1 MATPPEAPLSAE
13 DQIQRL
19 KEQLLQAQKMCSV
32 GALASTITHEF
43 NNILT
48 TILNYSKLGLRH
60 KDEASRQR
68 ALEKILS
75 ASQRAAKLT
84 SGILAF
90 ARKRGDR
97 RERCDVVSLVEEVLP
112 LVERDLNKHRI
123 RLTTD
128 FRGRPQALVNGNQIQ
143 LILIN
148 LMINA
153 QQAMP
158 GGGQLVVGVREN
170 HASGMTEIMVR
181 DFGSGMT
188 PETMRRIFDPFF
200 STKSGP
206 DQSGKGGTGLG
217 LSMCRDIVEAHQG
230 RIRVDSAPG
239 KGTTFLLKLP
249 SGRSTEDDRAAAF
262 TGENVET
269 HATLGASGKDGSPAR
284 GGEHEWTEG

>member
-1 MATPPEAPLSAE
+1 MVTGSEDQISAE

-19 KEQLLQAQKMCSV
+19 KQQLLQAEKMCSV
-32 GALASTITHEF
+32 GALTSTITHEF

-60 KDEASRQR
+60 KDDASRQR

-97 RERCDVVSLVEEVLP
+97 RELCDMVALVEEVLP
-112 LVERDLNKHRI
+112 LLERDLSKHRV
-123 RLTTD
+123 RLQTD
-128 FRGRPQALVNGNQIQ
+128 FRGRPRALVNGNQIQ

-148 LMINA
+148 LLINA
-153 QQAMP
+153 RQAMP
-158 GGGQLVVGVREN
+158 GGGRLIIGVREN
-170 HASGMTEIMVR
+170 HTSGMTEIMVR

-188 PETMRRIFDPFF
+188 PETLRRIFDPFF

-206 DQSGKGGTGLG
+206 DQSGQGGTGLG
-217 LSMCRDIVEAHQG
+217 LSMCREIIEAHQG
-230 RIRVDSAPG
+230 RIRVESSPG

-249 SGRSTEDDRAAAF
+249 TGRNEDKDPTANPP
-262 TGENVET
+262 GEPVEA
-269 HATLGASGKDGSPAR
+269 HATLKVSGRKGSDSAL
-284 GGEHEWTEG
+284 G